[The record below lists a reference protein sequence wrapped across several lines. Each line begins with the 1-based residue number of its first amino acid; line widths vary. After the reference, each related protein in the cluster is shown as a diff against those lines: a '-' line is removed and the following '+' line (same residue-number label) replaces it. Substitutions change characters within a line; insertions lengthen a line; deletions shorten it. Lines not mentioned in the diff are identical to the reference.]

1 MSWLP
6 GVASQSSTHWRHVS
20 MLASTASREVQS
32 PYEAPP
38 APDGATGIHV
48 VNVRVD

>member
-1 MSWLP
+1 MLDWDATP
-6 GVASQSSTHWRHVS
+6 GSHDIRVRAYDASG
-20 MLASTASREVQS
+20 EVQS